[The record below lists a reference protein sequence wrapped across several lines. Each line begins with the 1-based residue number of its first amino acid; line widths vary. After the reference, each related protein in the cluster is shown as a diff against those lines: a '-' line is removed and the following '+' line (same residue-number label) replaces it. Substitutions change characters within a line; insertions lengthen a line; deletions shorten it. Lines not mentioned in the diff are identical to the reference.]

1 MSLYG
6 NDLRI
11 NGLSP
16 LNLTPDIGQVAY
28 ISTLSTTH
36 ITLDGNG
43 LDTTGSGGAATLLL
57 NGVGIATNSGLAS
70 TIGNWALYQAIS
82 TVTYATGGGSGG
94 SIIMSNGIFSN
105 VSTTTGS
112 VNALSISTLNG
123 QTVAQL
129 GQTVLYRPVSTL
141 GTNFTFNNN
150 TTALSILSF
159 PNPVAGSVV
168 SGSFNAD
175 FAGNIGGSNSANVV
189 PSMVA
194 WISDNSNSPY
204 APTGAALG
212 GPQFNYFYPLGP
224 NGVTGPINQQF
235 STNVNVN
242 FSYSNSPSNLY
253 LIWQENTA
261 GPSANLIFRQPQV
274 NFNCVV
280 TGATAQSV

>member
-6 NDLRI
+6 NDLRL

-16 LNLTPDIGQVAY
+16 SNLTPDIGGTCY

-43 LDTTGSGGAATLLL
+43 LDTTGSGGSAVLLL

-94 SIIMSNGIFSN
+94 SIIMSNAILSN
-105 VSTTTGS
+105 VSSVTGA
-112 VNALSISTLNG
+112 VNQLTVSTLNG
-123 QTVAQL
+123 QTIPDL
-129 GQTVLYRPVSTL
+129 GQTILYRPVSTI
-141 GTNFTFNNN
+141 GQSFTFNNN

-159 PNPVAGSVV
+159 PNPVPGHIVT
-168 SGSFNAD
+168 GSFNAD
-175 FAGNIGGSNSANVV
+175 FAGNLGGSNSAGVT
-189 PSMVA
+189 PAMVA

-204 APTGAALG
+204 TPSGNALG
-212 GPQFNYFYPLGP
+212 GPQYDYFYPLGP
-224 NGVTGPINQQF
+224 TAVTGAINQQF

-253 LIWQENTA
+253 LVWQENTA
-261 GPSANLIFRQPQV
+261 GASANLIFRNPQV

-280 TGATAQSV
+280 SGATAQSV

>member
-1 MSLYG
+1 MSLYST
-6 NDLRI
+6 DLRV
-11 NGLSP
+11 NGLGP
-16 LNLTPDIGQVAY
+16 TNMTPDINFTCY

-70 TIGNWALYQAIS
+70 TIGNWALYPALSTIS
-82 TVTYATGGGSGG
+82 YATGGGSGG

-129 GQTVLYRPVSTL
+129 GQTVLYRPVSTIN
-141 GTNFTFNNN
+141 TNFSFNNN
-150 TTALSILSF
+150 TTALQILSF
-159 PNPVAGSVV
+159 PNPVSVGGIV

-175 FAGNIGGSNSANVV
+175 FAGNLGGSNSANVV

-194 WISDNSNSPY
+194 WITDNNTPPY
-204 APTGAALG
+204 APTNALG
-212 GPQFNYFYPLGP
+212 GAQFSYFYPLGP
-224 NGVTGPINQQF
+224 NGITGPINTNF

-242 FSYSNSPSNLY
+242 FAYSNAPANLS

-261 GPSANLIFRQPQV
+261 GPSANLIFRVPQV
-274 NFNCVV
+274 NFSCVV